1 MQLYYFHS
9 SLIGVVAAVSV
20 TCQQNLVPLQLK
32 EWSEEP

>member
-9 SLIGVVAAVSV
+9 SLIAVVAAVSV
-20 TCQQNLVPLQLK
+20 TCQNLVPLQLK

>member
-9 SLIGVVAAVSV
+9 SLIAVVAAVSV
-20 TCQQNLVPLQLK
+20 TCQNLLSLQLK